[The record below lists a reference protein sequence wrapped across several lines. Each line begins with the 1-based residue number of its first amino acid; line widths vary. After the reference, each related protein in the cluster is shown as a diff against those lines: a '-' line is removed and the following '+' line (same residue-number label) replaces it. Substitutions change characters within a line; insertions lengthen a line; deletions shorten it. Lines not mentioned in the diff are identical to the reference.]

1 MYFFTRPTYRDPH
14 YRVAGNG
21 YWKETVGRDI
31 PIGSEEDP
39 IGYQKTLVY
48 YEFKRNY
55 YDPNG
60 DIMLNLCN
68 QYKYHGNY
76 SEEDVIKTSWIMHEC
91 RINDKRSLPRTQWEA
106 YLMQKNKWFLCK
118 VYKQETEYKN
128 KDELDRNVYSTNR
141 KSGTN
146 ELPRSNFLHSPQ
158 DRSGNNNN
166 RFRSADEHSSKGF
179 ITLPRSNTLLHSR
192 QDLSGSNYNR
202 FCPTDEE
209 LVTLYLKNLVLDQP
223 LPTNNFII
231 DDVHVLG
238 PQYLSAI
245 FQKQEE
251 KIMYFFTWPSYIGN
265 CRSRVAGNGYWKD
278 TEGDDIKIG
287 TKENPIGYKK
297 TLIYYQFEG
306 NYSGEGARMPPF
318 YQFQGN
324 YNHSKDAKKTSWI
337 MHEYRINDQHNLP
350 LACTQNEAYLI
361 KNNKWLLC
369 KIYNQEVEIENRD
382 ELDGKVC
389 SINADMDTDDTGA
402 VSIQKPS
409 TSNKR
414 REIECDCCAVLC
426 FMCKKL
432 RLGCAGEEED
442 VAK

>member
-1 MYFFTRPTYRDPH
+1 M
-14 YRVAGNG
+14 
-21 YWKETVGRDI
+21 
-31 PIGSEEDP
+31 
-39 IGYQKTLVY
+39 
-48 YEFKRNY
+48 
-55 YDPNG
+55 
-60 DIMLNLCN
+60 
-68 QYKYHGNY
+68 
-76 SEEDVIKTSWIMHEC
+76 
-91 RINDKRSLPRTQWEA
+91 
-106 YLMQKNKWFLCK
+106 
-118 VYKQETEYKN
+118 
-128 KDELDRNVYSTNR
+128 TNCVC
-141 KSGTN
+141 
-146 ELPRSNFLHSPQ
+146 
-158 DRSGNNNN
+158 
-166 RFRSADEHSSKGF
+166 A
-179 ITLPRSNTLLHSR
+179 IT
-192 QDLSGSNYNR
+192 
-202 FCPTDEE
+202 
-209 LVTLYLKNLVLDQP
+209 
-223 LPTNNFII
+223 
-231 DDVHVLG
+231 
-238 PQYLSAI
+238 AI

-361 KNNKWLLC
+361 KVPYLYSLIYLLFNFFNKNFNSNIILLFSFFQNNKWLLC

>member
-1 MYFFTRPTYRDPH
+1 MTNCIRSIAALFQRPGEKTMYFFTRPTYRDPH

-106 YLMQKNKWFLCK
+106 YLMQVPYLAFITLIVCHINFILRILIVTIFLLFFFQKNKWFLCK

-158 DRSGNNNN
+158 DRSG
-166 RFRSADEHSSKGF
+166 
-179 ITLPRSNTLLHSR
+179 
-192 QDLSGSNYNR
+192 
-202 FCPTDEE
+202 
-209 LVTLYLKNLVLDQP
+209 
-223 LPTNNFII
+223 
-231 DDVHVLG
+231 
-238 PQYLSAI
+238 
-245 FQKQEE
+245 
-251 KIMYFFTWPSYIGN
+251 
-265 CRSRVAGNGYWKD
+265 
-278 TEGDDIKIG
+278 
-287 TKENPIGYKK
+287 
-297 TLIYYQFEG
+297 
-306 NYSGEGARMPPF
+306 
-318 YQFQGN
+318 
-324 YNHSKDAKKTSWI
+324 
-337 MHEYRINDQHNLP
+337 
-350 LACTQNEAYLI
+350 
-361 KNNKWLLC
+361 
-369 KIYNQEVEIENRD
+369 
-382 ELDGKVC
+382 
-389 SINADMDTDDTGA
+389 
-402 VSIQKPS
+402 
-409 TSNKR
+409 
-414 REIECDCCAVLC
+414 
-426 FMCKKL
+426 
-432 RLGCAGEEED
+432 
-442 VAK
+442 